1 MNSTSNQIVEKL
13 LSKILEQEV
22 INNTLCDIL
31 IEAGLVDEAELMNR
45 LDTNMNKLE
54 EKVDTIR
61 QQTEDDL
68 LEMLPYYGE
77 PGQA

>member
-31 IEAGLVDEAELMNR
+31 IEAGLVDEVELMNR
-45 LDTNMNKLE
+45 LNTNMDKLE
-54 EKVDTIR
+54 EKVDDIK
-61 QQTEDDL
+61 EKAKDDF

>member
-31 IEAGLVDEAELMNR
+31 IEAGLVDEVELMNR
-45 LDTNMNKLE
+45 LNDNMNKLE
-54 EKVDTIR
+54 EKVDDIK
-61 QQTEDDL
+61 EKAKDDF